1 MLAKIEAA
9 VEPNGATDYV
19 RRESVALVCIYTSTL
34 EGDEHENRGQTT
46 FQPQINVVFALLPTG
61 ELVANYAAAC
71 INLNTMG
78 DCGVPTIMSSPNF
91 RAHLP
96 PV

>member
-61 ELVANYAAAC
+61 ELVANYAMLRPA
-71 INLNTMG
+71 
-78 DCGVPTIMSSPNF
+78 
-91 RAHLP
+91 
-96 PV
+96 